1 MALRVLVVDDTITYR
16 KIISDV
22 LQEIPGIEV
31 VGTANNGKTALAR
44 IQSLHPD
51 LITLDIEMPEMNGL
65 EVLEAIRTQGIKLG
79 VVMVSAFT
87 RRGSELTIRALEL
100 GAFDFITK
108 SEEGTAEQNRQ
119 RIKNSLAPLLK
130 AYSQRLEIRSILKG
144 APPPPATTL
153 PTKPPVAQPVE
164 PARVDLSDLSQ
175 RMHRVSGKFRPEM
188 ILIGISTGGP
198 NALSVLIPKLPAN
211 LGVPVLL
218 VQHMPPMFTRTLAES
233 LDKQS
238 ALKVKEAE
246 DAEGVMPNTV
256 YIAPGGKHMKV
267 ASNSNGKTVIQISDE
282 PPENNC
288 KPSVDTLFRSA
299 AYNFP
304 GRTCAVIMTGM
315 GNDGTLGLRLIKR
328 HPSWV
333 IAQNEAS
340 CVVFGMPKE
349 AIAAGI
355 VDLISPLDGIAE
367 EICKAV
373 QGF

>member
-1 MALRVLVVDDTITYR
+1 MTLRILIVDDTVTYR
-16 KIISDV
+16 KIISDA
-22 LQEIPGIEV
+22 LQGIPGIEV
-31 VGTANNGKTALAR
+31 VGTASNGKTALAR
-44 IQSLHPD
+44 IQTLRPD
-51 LITLDIEMPEMNGL
+51 LITLDIEMPELNGL
-65 EVLEAIRTQGIKLG
+65 EVLEAIRAQAIEVG
-79 VVMVSAFT
+79 VIMVSAFT

-108 SEEGTAEQNRQ
+108 SEEGSVEQNRQ
-119 RIKNSLAPLLK
+119 HIQNSLIPLVK
-130 AYSQRLEIRSILKG
+130 AYSQRVEIRSILKG
-144 APPPPATTL
+144 TGIPPA
-153 PTKPPVAQPVE
+153 PVPKPATIPVA
-164 PARVDLSDLSQ
+164 ADTGKVDLSDLSQ
-175 RMHRVSGKFRPEM
+175 RMQRVSGKIRPEM
-188 ILIGISTGGP
+188 VLIGVSTGGP
-198 NALSVLIPKLPAN
+198 SALTQVIPKLPAN

-238 ALKVKEAE
+238 ELKVKEAE
-246 DAEGVMPNTV
+246 HAEEVLANTV

-267 ASNSNGKTVIQISDE
+267 ASGNNGKSVIQISDD

-304 GRTCAVIMTGM
+304 GRVCAVIMTGM

-328 HPSWV
+328 NPAWV

-349 AIAAGI
+349 AINAGV
-355 VDLISPLDGIAE
+355 VDTILPLEGIAE